1 MDLELQGK
9 TALITGG
16 SKGIGKAIAIALA
29 EEGVDIAIAARSQD
43 TLDAAAGE
51 IRAATGRKV
60 VTISADTTSWDDVKR
75 MVETTVSELG
85 SVDIL
90 VNSAAMVGGQVQGT
104 IDEADEK
111 DLIEDLDTKVVGYF
125 RSIKAVVPHMRAKKW
140 GRVISIGGVSAR
152 QSTIYGL
159 RNAAVVHMTK
169 TLSDQL
175 GQDGIT
181 LNVVHPGLTLTDTI
195 NERLDNQAAQQG
207 RVTRRGKRPGGAKC
221 RHTQGGSARRTRV
234 AHCISR
240 VSQGGVRHRRG
251 NSSGRRSRRRRT
263 PVDKHHINEKRRTI
277 TMPMNKID
285 QTFEIEQEQL
295 DWLGEVAENYGLAD
309 EAKALRVLLDFAI
322 QDGDGDLIFSQ
333 ENMRCRFCG

>member
-1 MDLELQGK
+1 M
-9 TALITGG
+9 
-16 SKGIGKAIAIALA
+16 
-29 EEGVDIAIAARSQD
+29 DIAIAARSQD

-207 RVTRRGKRPGGAKC
+207 VSRDEVNARAGQSVAIRRVVTPEELAWLTAYLASPKAECVTGEVIAAGGGAVGAV
-221 RHTQGGSARRTRV
+221 HQ
-234 AHCISR
+234 
-240 VSQGGVRHRRG
+240 
-251 NSSGRRSRRRRT
+251 
-263 PVDKHHINEKRRTI
+263 
-277 TMPMNKID
+277 
-285 QTFEIEQEQL
+285 
-295 DWLGEVAENYGLAD
+295 
-309 EAKALRVLLDFAI
+309 
-322 QDGDGDLIFSQ
+322 
-333 ENMRCRFCG
+333 

>member
-29 EEGVDIAIAARSQD
+29 EEGVDVAIAARSQD
-43 TLDAAAGE
+43 TLDEAAEE
-51 IRAATGRKV
+51 IRSATGRKV
-60 VTISADTTSWDDVKR
+60 VAISADATNWDDVQR
-75 MVETTVSELG
+75 MVETTVTELG

-125 RSIKAVVPHMRAKKW
+125 RSIKAVVPHMRANKW

-175 GQDGIT
+175 GPDGIT

-207 RVTRRGKRPGGAKC
+207 VSREEVNAQVGQNVAIRRPINPEELAWLTAYLASPKAECITGEVIAAGGGA
-221 RHTQGGSARRTRV
+221 
-234 AHCISR
+234 
-240 VSQGGVRHRRG
+240 
-251 NSSGRRSRRRRT
+251 
-263 PVDKHHINEKRRTI
+263 
-277 TMPMNKID
+277 
-285 QTFEIEQEQL
+285 
-295 DWLGEVAENYGLAD
+295 LGAVH
-309 EAKALRVLLDFAI
+309 
-322 QDGDGDLIFSQ
+322 Q
-333 ENMRCRFCG
+333 

>member
-1 MDLELQGK
+1 MDLELRGK

-16 SKGIGKAIAIALA
+16 SKGIGKAVAIALA
-29 EEGVDIAIAARSQD
+29 EEGVDVAIAARSPD
-43 TLDAAAGE
+43 TLNEAADE
-51 IRAATGRKV
+51 IRAAAGRKV
-60 VTISADTTSWDDVKR
+60 VAITADTTNWDDVQR

-175 GQDGIT
+175 GPDGIT

-195 NERLDNQAAQQG
+195 NERLDSQAAQQG
-207 RVTRRGKRPGGAKC
+207 VSRDEVNAQVGQNVAIRRPIAPDEIAWLTAYLASPKAECITGEVIAAGGGAIGAV
-221 RHTQGGSARRTRV
+221 HQ
-234 AHCISR
+234 
-240 VSQGGVRHRRG
+240 
-251 NSSGRRSRRRRT
+251 
-263 PVDKHHINEKRRTI
+263 
-277 TMPMNKID
+277 
-285 QTFEIEQEQL
+285 
-295 DWLGEVAENYGLAD
+295 
-309 EAKALRVLLDFAI
+309 
-322 QDGDGDLIFSQ
+322 
-333 ENMRCRFCG
+333 